1 MQAVLISN
9 GPGELTTW
17 LKPVL
22 EQLRQVAPHVRIS
35 IVLVPCQFASGNEAD
50 VARSYGADAVI
61 SVRDY
66 LRFAATGR
74 VPSALVEDTE
84 QQAGGQGFVL
94 SLGGDLGMALRL
106 AKALHY
112 PCYRYSFVPW
122 WHVRLKRLF
131 VSSSQTYH
139 QARRLGAPKAKL
151 EPVGNLVADVL
162 EDVQLASMAGSPR
175 LMLMFGS
182 RDNFAIYIIPLF
194 LALVDALQQHYP
206 HMTFV
211 APRSRLLSD
220 AALQAGV
227 SNQHGKDV
235 FPDSVAGVLKGNTI
249 RTPRGATIQ
258 LIDEAERHAYMKA
271 VAMALT
277 IPGTNTLELGMAGVS
292 ALVVLPLN
300 KPEVIPLEGIGHWLG
315 MIPFVGTW
323 LKRRAVLLAAP
334 HFPVSLPN
342 HFSGHDLML
351 EYKGDITLQ
360 GMLTRARHLLDDP
373 SALAQRRQGLLE
385 HMPKAGAAEKLV
397 ASILADFS

>member
-22 EQLRQVAPHVRIS
+22 EQLRQVAPQIRIT
-35 IVLVPCQFASGNEAD
+35 IVLVPCQFASGNEAEL
-50 VARSYGADAVI
+50 ARSYGAEAVI
-61 SVRDY
+61 SVADY
-66 LRFAATGR
+66 LRFATTGR
-74 VPSALVEDTE
+74 LPRALAKDS
-84 QQAGGQGFVL
+84 QGFVL

-106 AKALHY
+106 AQALAY
-112 PCYRYSFVPW
+112 PCYRYAFVPW

-131 VSSSQTYH
+131 LSDAKTYR
-139 QARRLGAPKAKL
+139 QARRLGAPREKL
-151 EPVGNLVADVL
+151 ERVGNLVADVL
-162 EDVQLASMAGSPR
+162 EDVQPAAMAGTPQ

-182 RDNFAIYIIPLF
+182 RDSFAIYVIPLF
-194 LALVDALQQHYP
+194 LALVDALHQHYP
-206 HMTFV
+206 DINFV

-227 SNQHGKDV
+227 ANHHGKD
-235 FPDSVAGVLKGNTI
+235 FFSESVAGVLQGASI
-249 RTPRGATIQ
+249 RTPRGATIH
-258 LIDEAERHAYMKA
+258 LVDEAERHTYMK
-271 VAMALT
+271 VVDMALT
-277 IPGTNTLELGMAGVS
+277 IPGTNTLELGMAGVP

-315 MIPFVGTW
+315 LIPFIGTW

-342 HFSGHDLML
+342 HLSGHDLML
-351 EYKGDITLQ
+351 EYKGHITLQ
-360 GMLTRARHLLDDP
+360 GLLARARRLLDEP
-373 SALAQRRQGLLE
+373 SELAQRKQGLLE

-397 ASILADFS
+397 ASILADFSEDFS